1 MGAEGSGAAG
11 TDGRG
16 GRTVALRHLDDLT
29 EATVAAPLTI
39 GVIADTHIPVR
50 ARVLP
55 AAALAAL
62 TGSDLILH
70 AGDLVRLAALE
81 PLQAIA
87 PVLAV
92 YGNADPW
99 EVAHR
104 LPRRVLVLAGRWR
117 IGLVHGDGERGKTPD
132 RALAAFDA
140 VDSVVFGH
148 SHRPLCERR
157 DGVLLFNPG
166 SATDRRRAPCCS
178 VGRLRV
184 TEDGI
189 EGEIIPV
196 VRET

>member
-1 MGAEGSGAAG
+1 MWAEGDRTGDDRG
-11 TDGRG
+11 LEGRG
-16 GRTVALRHLDDLT
+16 LAVQHQEDLT
-29 EATVAAPLTI
+29 EATIAAPLPLTI
-39 GVIADTHIPVR
+39 GVIADTHVPVR
-50 ARVLP
+50 AKVLP

-62 TGSDLILH
+62 AGSDLILH
-70 AGDLVRLAALE
+70 AGDLVRLAVLE
-81 PLQAIA
+81 PLRAIA

-104 LPRRVLVLAGRWR
+104 LPRRVRLLVGRWR
-117 IGLVHGDGERGKTPD
+117 VGLVHGDGARGTTSE

-166 SATDRRRAPCCS
+166 SATDRRRSPCCS
-178 VGRLRV
+178 LGRLRV
-184 TEDGI
+184 TEAGL
-189 EGEIIPV
+189 EGEIILL
-196 VRET
+196 